1 MTISYVVGNSLY
13 LNITNRCPNRCEFCV
28 RNYKQSVGDADS
40 LWLDHEPDMDE
51 IISDLEKRDFSKY
64 ESVVFCGYGEPA
76 MRLDDIKKISQWI
89 KSKTDIPIR
98 INTNG
103 LSDLIYNRDTAPE
116 FKGIV
121 DVISISLNS
130 STPEGYDEICHSDYG
145 LDALPAI
152 LKFASNVKN
161 YVPSVILSVVD
172 TIGKDEIEKCRKLA
186 EKAGVKFRVREYIK

>member
-64 ESVVFCGYGEPA
+64 ESVVFCGYGEPL
-76 MRLDDIKKISQWI
+76 MRLDDVKQISRYI
-89 KSKTDIPIR
+89 KSKANIPIR

-103 LSDLIYNRDTAPE
+103 LSDLIYNRDTSQDLE
-116 FKGIV
+116 GIA